1 MRIAFGRKYLPLHLW
16 AMKDEITTEQKKQW
30 ARLLYIYHE
39 ETIQNIAAIVNI
51 DESEV
56 RLWVHDNKWTDVKR
70 SNLTSKENQLQTMYS
85 ILEKATDRMKND
97 ENPNPKDADLLIK
110 YTAAIKNLETDTSLT
125 QIVEVA
131 KLFTTWLYRRDIPL
145 TKTVTLQL
153 DAFIKERLAA

>member
-1 MRIAFGRKYLPLHLW
+1 
-16 AMKDEITTEQKKQW
+16 MKDEITTEQKKQW

>member
-16 AMKDEITTEQKKQW
+16 VMKDEITTEQKKQW

-39 ETIQNIAAIVNI
+39 ETIQGIAAIVDI

-56 RLWVHDNKWTDVKR
+56 RLWVNDNKWTDVKR

-85 ILEKATDRMKND
+85 MLEKATDRMKND
-97 ENPNPKDADLLIK
+97 EHPNPKDADLLIK